1 MSDLFQIGEEASC
14 GKLLDQLG
22 AIRTQGENVLAQ
34 VESKRLATLVEFER
48 RLSAM
53 NGRRQQSNRVMAPRV
68 AARFVVS
75 DFLGVDQAQ
84 TTATVRA
91 DAQAVTLRERE
102 TPSDA
107 ALRSKRFS
115 VSGGTAEAMDATN
128 SLYRAYTDDGTIPTG
143 TFELELVTPLSLT
156 LLVFDLAAMPSEPT
170 VAVEVSTTG
179 TTWVPAKQVS
189 LNGYRLNAWLEAMT
203 VRFVRVILTPS
214 HPDTLGS
221 RSYTFGL
228 TAFNGTTVEFHLL
241 SELVSRPLSFRP
253 HTQQV
258 RLNATVDPGLTYFLA
273 FNGGGFVEVPPGQA
287 IDVPGVTQVTATDVQ
302 ELDQAPGVLDHAF
315 TAFAPAIAYPET
327 LRAHLGGHLTDSIR
341 IAPGMQ
347 ASARDTR
354 LMQKYIG
361 VNATQLR
368 FICVNASSSDP
379 YGPYPNWSFNLE
391 YLTGPAAVSVQLK
404 VQLHTTDRAV
414 TPVFRGAVLEEV

>member
-1 MSDLFQIGEEASC
+1 
-14 GKLLDQLG
+14 
-22 AIRTQGENVLAQ
+22 
-34 VESKRLATLVEFER
+34 
-48 RLSAM
+48 
-53 NGRRQQSNRVMAPRV
+53 
-68 AARFVVS
+68 
-75 DFLGVDQAQ
+75 
-84 TTATVRA
+84 
-91 DAQAVTLRERE
+91 
-102 TPSDA
+102 
-107 ALRSKRFS
+107 LRSKRFS

-273 FNGGGFVEVPPGQA
+273 FNGGGFMEVPPGQA

-354 LMQKYIG
+354 LMLKDIG